1 MRCPLFVGYAQS
13 DLKAGGTMA
22 TAQFLNVS
30 NSEAMP
36 LESIVPVGDGASD
49 TVEIQTLTAGG
60 YTDGDYM
67 WIDYAGEGWDEEGW
81 IDNNAE
87 LGDYY
92 PIVTGV
98 TFAPG
103 QGLWIFGQSGLSVQ
117 SAGKVGTSDVVV
129 NLRSGGT
136 ATGNPFPVSVNLADI
151 IPVGDGAS
159 DTVEIQTLT
168 AGGYTDADYMWIDYA
183 GEGWDEEGWIDNNA
197 ELGDYYPLVTDV
209 TFEPGQGLWV
219 FGQSGL
225 SIRFPAPEL

>member
-1 MRCPLFVGYAQS
+1 
-13 DLKAGGTMA
+13 MA

-92 PIVTGV
+92 P
-98 TFAPG
+98 
-103 QGLWIFGQSGLSVQ
+103 
-117 SAGKVGTSDVVV
+117 
-129 NLRSGGT
+129 
-136 ATGNPFPVSVNLADI
+136 
-151 IPVGDGAS
+151 
-159 DTVEIQTLT
+159 
-168 AGGYTDADYMWIDYA
+168 
-183 GEGWDEEGWIDNNA
+183 
-197 ELGDYYPLVTDV
+197 LVTDV